1 MGRVGHRGGSDVK
14 TSATPSMLAAPA
26 LVALAL
32 AVAGA
37 PAQPAFATSIDL
49 VWSST
54 TGSGTPGG
62 ASLDAQVGD
71 RVGLTVMVVADAAGV
86 SGASVSL
93 EYDPSLLAPV
103 SVTELLP
110 SGFGFSGS
118 VNPQGSPP
126 TAGDFNEDHRVG
138 MPDYAII
145 QANLPCFFDCT
156 AGDVNGDGKVLYL
169 DLVEWDAIAGQGS
182 PVLPGPGSVL
192 ALDASFGAA
201 FNTSFAL
208 ALVEFD
214 VLATGLTPVA
224 PFFIAG
230 IDGLIDSQT
239 FSDVTSSVVLG
250 SATLNVIPEPGTAF
264 LVAFGFAGLALV
276 GRGAKRHKPS

>member
-1 MGRVGHRGGSDVK
+1 VK
-14 TSATPSMLAAPA
+14 TSAVPSMLAAAA

-62 ASLDAQVGD
+62 ASLDARVGD
-71 RVGLTVMVVADAAGV
+71 RVGLTVMVVADGAGV

-93 EYDPSLLAPV
+93 AYNPSLLAPA

-110 SGFGFSGS
+110 SDFYYSGS
-118 VNPQGSPP
+118 VYPDATPP
-126 TAGDFNEDHRVG
+126 TAGDFTGDGRVG

-145 QANLPCFFDCT
+145 QANIPCFSGCS
-156 AGDVNGDGKVLYL
+156 AGDVNGDGRVLTN
-169 DLVEWDAIAGQGS
+169 DLVAWGAIAGQGS
-182 PVLPGPGSVL
+182 PVLPGPGFVVS
-192 ALDASFGAA
+192 LDASSGAA

-214 VLATGLTPVA
+214 VLATDLTRVA
-224 PFFIAG
+224 PFFIEG
-230 IDGLIDSQT
+230 IDGLIDST
-239 FSDVTSSVVLG
+239 LSDVTSSVVLNW
-250 SATLNVIPEPGTAF
+250 ATLNVIPEPGTAF
-264 LVAFGFAGLALV
+264 LLACGLVGLAV
-276 GRGAKRHKPS
+276 RGRLH